1 MHSLAQS
8 PCYVGIDVSGHRL
21 DVHLLPG
28 EESFSLP
35 HNRTGIWKLISL
47 LGSGDVALVVLEPTG
62 GLERHVADLL
72 AETGFD
78 VAVVN
83 ARQIRDY
90 ARAIGR
96 LAKTDKLDAEV
107 IARFAEA
114 VRPSPRHVVD
124 HQRAGLAGLVSRR
137 RQLVEMIKAESHR
150 LKRAGEALIRR
161 RLKAHMTWL
170 KREQVLIEKELQAA
184 IINHP
189 AWAMRAQLLQSV
201 PGVGKIVAAT
211 LIASLP
217 ELGRLD
223 RREIASLVGVAP
235 FNRDSGTMR
244 GKRTVWGGRSN
255 VRAALYMATLV
266 AIQHNPVFNAFN
278 LKLRAAGKPP
288 KVAITACM
296 RKLIVTLNAI
306 LRDST
311 PWKQTPHCS

>member
-8 PCYVGIDVSGHRL
+8 PCYVGIDVSAQRL
-21 DVHLLPG
+21 DVHLHPDK
-28 EESFSLP
+28 ECFSLP
-35 HNRTGIWKLISL
+35 HTRTGIWKLISR
-47 LGSGDVALVVLEPTG
+47 LGAIDVALVVLEPTG
-62 GLERHVADLL
+62 GLERPVADLL

-96 LAKTDKLDAEV
+96 LAKTDRLDAEV
-107 IARFAEA
+107 IALFAEA
-114 VRPSPRHVVD
+114 VQPSQRHTAD

-150 LKRAGEALIRR
+150 LKRAGDAFIRR
-161 RLKAHMTWL
+161 RLKAHLTWL
-170 KREQVLIEKELQAA
+170 KREQALVEKQLQDA
-184 IINHP
+184 IHDHP
-189 AWAMRAQLLQSV
+189 AWAMRAQLLESV
-201 PGVGKIVAAT
+201 PGVGKVVATT

-244 GKRTVWGGRSN
+244 GKRTVWGGRSD

-278 LKLRAAGKPP
+278 KKLREAGKPP

-296 RKLIVTLNAI
+296 RKLIVILNAI
-306 LRDST
+306 LRDSK
-311 PWKQTPHCS
+311 PWKKSPQCT

>member
-8 PCYVGIDVSGHRL
+8 PCFVGIDVSARRL
-21 DVHLLPG
+21 DVHLLPSQ
-28 EESFSLP
+28 ESFSVP
-35 HNRTGIWKLISL
+35 HTRSGIWKLISC
-47 LGSGDVALVVLEPTG
+47 LGSSEIALIVLEPTG
-62 GLERHVADLL
+62 GLERNVADLL
-72 AETGFD
+72 VETGFD

-96 LAKTDKLDAEV
+96 LAKTDQLDAEV
-107 IARFAEA
+107 IAQFAEA
-114 VRPSPRHVVD
+114 VLPTRRHVAD
-124 HQRAGLAGLVSRR
+124 HQRAGLADLVARR
-137 RQLVEMIKAESHR
+137 RQLVEMIKAEGCR
-150 LKRAGEALIRR
+150 LNRAKDTRIRR
-161 RLKAHMTWL
+161 RLKAHLTWL
-170 KREQVLIEKELQAA
+170 KREQALVEKELQTA
-184 IINHP
+184 IADHP
-189 AWAMRAQLLQSV
+189 VWAKRTHLLESV
-201 PGVGKIVAAT
+201 PGVGKVVAAT

-244 GKRTVWGGRSN
+244 GKRTVWGGRPN

-266 AIQHNPVFNAFN
+266 AIQHNPVFAAFSQ
-278 LKLRAAGKPP
+278 KLRAAGKPP

-311 PWKQTPHCS
+311 PWKQTPHRS